1 MMIIKWFLEI
11 YLDQAWLMPCVCF
24 SCLDLVL
31 VVQPAWKEGKLLI
44 FYWSAPMIFSDFDLR
59 WIYQFQHQILLIHR
73 VFQSWKQSNLYYL
86 TQKEAQSRRCQ
97 VSFIY
102 RILSCWWKCCFLL
115 KQQACRFLMAMV
127 QIQQKTMITR
137 TLMEM
142 ARTVTME
149 TGSLTESL
157 MADRRMPLPLSIRRR

>member
-1 MMIIKWFLEI
+1 
-11 YLDQAWLMPCVCF
+11 
-24 SCLDLVL
+24 
-31 VVQPAWKEGKLLI
+31 
-44 FYWSAPMIFSDFDLR
+44 
-59 WIYQFQHQILLIHR
+59 
-73 VFQSWKQSNLYYL
+73 
-86 TQKEAQSRRCQ
+86 
-97 VSFIY
+97 
-102 RILSCWWKCCFLL
+102 
-115 KQQACRFLMAMV
+115 MAMV